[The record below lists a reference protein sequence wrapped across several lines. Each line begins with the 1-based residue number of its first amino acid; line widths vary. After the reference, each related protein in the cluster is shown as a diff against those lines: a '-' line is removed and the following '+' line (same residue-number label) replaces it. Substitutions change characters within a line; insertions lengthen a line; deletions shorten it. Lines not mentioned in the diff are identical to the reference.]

1 MQGPVVG
8 YATDC
13 RWMLS
18 SRNSRVVVELMD
30 GRMRYGG
37 GRKLWDIGADWRGE
51 GEGNWWLLLRCC
63 RSKQPH
69 AFFFFFFCL
78 SC

>member
-1 MQGPVVG
+1 M
-8 YATDC
+8 
-13 RWMLS
+13 
-18 SRNSRVVVELMD
+18 VVELMD

-69 AFFFFFFCL
+69 AFFFFFFV
-78 SC
+78 